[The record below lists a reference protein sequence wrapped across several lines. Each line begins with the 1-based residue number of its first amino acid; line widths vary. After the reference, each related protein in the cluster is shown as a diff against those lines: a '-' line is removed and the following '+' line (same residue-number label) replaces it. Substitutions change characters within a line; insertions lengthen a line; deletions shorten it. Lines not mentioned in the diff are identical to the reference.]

1 MDVKRRRAKMKDD
14 DFDSKRPD
22 HPDFMCASELK
33 KAEFSGIRHNSLT
46 DQTEIWKVG
55 EVAKVISKALM
66 DQAVDKNAVL
76 AMAMEDTFGIYD
88 VAIEGMEPITDKE
101 RDKQE
106 GKASKN
112 VIVGLD
118 GKTFH

>member
-1 MDVKRRRAKMKDD
+1 MKDD

-33 KAEFSGIRHNSLT
+33 KAGFSGIRHNSLT

-66 DQAVDKNAVL
+66 DQAVDRNAVL

>member
-1 MDVKRRRAKMKDD
+1 MKDD

-22 HPDFMCASELK
+22 HPDFMRASELK

-46 DQTEIWKVG
+46 DQMEIWKVG
-55 EVAKVISKALM
+55 EVAKVIPKALM

-76 AMAMEDTFGIYD
+76 AMALEDTFGLYD
-88 VAIEGMEPITDKE
+88 VAIEGMEPITDRE